1 VRSLHR
7 RLQKLEGQLTDGTG
21 LVPHSDAWFAF
32 WEDKLA
38 RDMDGEDV
46 DKRGFTLAVVDR
58 IVEAVN
64 READRNRSCGETR

>member
-1 VRSLHR
+1 MRSLHR